1 MRQHINIGR
10 LLILGVTLILG
21 KVTLTEAQTFPVQIS
36 TSIVPPYSLRLADYG
51 TTDRFYTTI
60 LFNDPVKPDL
70 QVKLRFTIEGQGITI
85 QTKQEFL
92 PPPLFIQAGIPEQF
106 TSVDFADY
114 FNPNNLNFQGLDR
127 GAFIKSGQLPEGIYR
142 ICIEVIEYTQNK
154 KVSNSGCVT
163 SWMVLNDPPIIN
175 YPRNNEKLTIRD
187 PQQIIFNWTPRH
199 TGSPNSA
206 FATEYEFELVE
217 MRSGNTN
224 PNYAIQTSPPIFTT
238 STQQTSLV
246 YSLGETALIPGQQ
259 YAFRV
264 RAKPTVENE
273 NFDLFKNNGYSEV
286 FTFTYGDVCLE
297 PTGLTAEA
305 NSAMSFITKWNAS
318 PVHNNF
324 TLRYKENTS
333 GATWY
338 ETPSTESE
346 ITISKLKS
354 NTEYIVELIGV
365 CGVTISEA
373 SETITVRTNA
383 IAESNFVCGA
393 NESEIDLSNTTPIK
407 NLQPNTVIYSGD
419 FTIKL
424 TEVIDNGG
432 SYSGKGIA
440 VIPWF
445 KLAGIKVSFS
455 DIEVNE
461 ERRVIQGKIGSVQS
475 ENSSWVYTGNGTSEG
490 TNTNTNNQNNTNNTN
505 NNESEINNTNNTE
518 TDSGVITDGSSETGN
533 TDNQTGIVGTG
544 NGDQNTSNGNTNSE
558 GTSTGNSD
566 NSTSSSEGS
575 STTSTAG
582 GNSSSGSGNGSVG
595 GGNASGSGG
604 QSGNSSNTANAGDWN
619 PNSGEFGPIKVT
631 YSNDPVKTTDATCS
645 YQAKAAFEIGLDGTE
660 GISMPIEF
668 KNVTIDYELDCT
680 DESFLSAKFTWEDSE
695 EPLTKELGVLVL
707 SAKSMVLDINKKKVI
722 TGTVNLYSNVK
733 EDISLSNSP
742 QYSAIETPLDIT
754 LKKGLEGNCSFSLS
768 YKANSSKLTGSW
780 DFSGIK
786 GLNLDLSHDNKVV
799 AQLKNGSLNKEGIV
813 SASLEIKKKLE
824 WSEESYAASIELNN
838 LDIEFS
844 PFKGMDSWDI
854 KKGKMTAT
862 LSEMKSIEGEIT
874 SELEYTGTNFT
885 AKASSDNLQG
895 FGMSINNI
903 DLTAQFSKHLSF
915 ESVKGKFTVKH
926 PQFDSKVN
934 VTAFEFLPTGLK
946 TINLNGE
953 FTYNEY
959 TVKLQN
965 TKYIK
970 DDKLLSG
977 SASVV
982 SGSGDDRSVLAVDGF
997 KIHEDGTVEMG
1008 EVSGDFS
1015 SGNMFG
1021 PLRVTMSIPKVEA
1034 HDNDGYAIYKDVK
1047 GSFLLNLEATDDA
1060 VEELAISEALVSF
1073 KLHPETKA
1081 YKDVDISWTGDIN
1094 IGKVG
1099 YVSGTIKKLNLKVD
1113 EDGNL
1118 SGTITCDA
1126 RLEEDLSFASLA
1138 QNENSDLDL
1147 ILYKDLEGQIEFSFS
1162 NSKSFE
1168 GSWKLNKLSNL
1179 NGDLKKNGKGIA
1191 KFTNGQ
1197 IDESQQ
1203 LSGHLEAL
1211 PGASF
1216 QNRQCKIEVT
1226 KLDMDFSVSMAE
1238 GIKSFTVSSGA
1249 GAMTLSEM
1257 QGVEGELD
1265 IELNYLNAKHFSTK
1279 VKQSKKSQI
1288 NAFGMTLTK
1297 LQLNA
1302 VVDTKFNLISIKGSL
1317 VAHHPKTGEGDIT
1330 IKKFAIN
1337 EGRLSDFQGSGKV
1350 VYEKFNFDLT
1360 EIKYKNDGA
1369 VSSLI
1374 ANASVIMKLGKDAQ
1388 NLSVEK
1394 FEIDKDGEIS
1404 VGRVKGEFKK
1414 GNAFLVAFDATFA
1427 ESQFKGSFTG
1437 KLGMIDLKGNID
1449 MGTAENDQ
1457 KEPYNYGY
1465 LAVSSSL
1472 KQGGI
1477 PLGATGL
1484 KLTKIGGQAGINY
1497 RLNSATNTGSA
1508 AESNYVAGLTLGLAD
1523 LANICEVSGN
1533 PVVQIG
1539 PSDFEFKLKGDI
1551 KIPRTPPHLVEGNLE
1566 VLYNYPEE
1574 SLVGSTTF
1582 QVSIPPKSGF
1592 LLTAKP
1598 ELAFN
1603 FQESHWSLKG
1613 SNTGLL
1619 FKAITFTGSIDL
1631 EDNAGFHA
1639 KLDGNISYSK
1649 TLEYKKNLSV
1659 FGYELNTD
1667 ASIKVGCSSDVK
1679 LSFTE
1684 NDLETAFSLE
1694 VTGKGKLDVSG
1705 SIDYNLSVQASGKME
1720 VEYANQKAR
1729 LQGEL
1734 LLRVDEGKDKG
1745 KEHTLSIDT
1754 EL

>member
-1 MRQHINIGR
+1 M
-10 LLILGVTLILG
+10 ILGLTLFFGEVTS
-21 KVTLTEAQTFPVQIS
+21 TAAQTFPVQIS

-60 LFNDPVKPDL
+60 MFNDPVKPDL

-85 QTKQEFL
+85 QTKPEFL

-163 SWMVLNDPPIIN
+163 SWMVLNDPPMIN

-238 STQQTSLV
+238 TTQQTSIV
-246 YSLGETALIPGQQ
+246 YSMGQTALIPGQH

-264 RAKPTVENE
+264 RAKPTIENE

-286 FTFTYGDVCLE
+286 FTFTYGDVCIE
-297 PTGLTAEA
+297 PTGLSAEA

-324 TLRYKENTS
+324 NLRYKENVS

-338 ETPSTESE
+338 ETTTTESE
-346 ITISKLKS
+346 VTINKLKS
-354 NTEYIVELIGV
+354 NTEYFVELIGI
-365 CGVTISEA
+365 CGVTTSEA
-373 SETITVRTNA
+373 SETITVKTNA
-383 IAESNFVCGA
+383 ITESNFVCGA

-407 NLQPNTVIYSGD
+407 GLQPNTVIYSGD

-461 ERRVIQGKIGSVQS
+461 ERRVTKGSIGSVQS
-475 ENSSWVYTGNGTSEG
+475 ENSNWVFTGNGTSDD
-490 TNTNTNNQNNTNNTN
+490 TNTNDPNNTNNTN
-505 NNESEINNTNNTE
+505 NTTNETDNNNTNNTNG
-518 TDSGVITDGSSETGN
+518 DSGVTTDGSS
-533 TDNQTGIVGTG
+533 GTG
-544 NGDQNTSNGNTNSE
+544 NPDNGTDIVDNGTNSQNTTNDNTGDN
-558 GTSTGNSD
+558 STGNPD
-566 NSTSSSEGS
+566 NGTTTTEGG
-575 STTSTAG
+575 STTSTTG
-582 GNSSSGSGNGSVG
+582 GTSSGGSGGGSTGSGNAG
-595 GGNASGSGG
+595 GTGG
-604 QSGNSSNTANAGDWN
+604 QSDNTSNTDIADSWN
-619 PNSGEFGPIKVT
+619 PNFGEFGPIKVT
-631 YSNDPVKTTDATCS
+631 YSEDPVKTSEATCS
-645 YQAKAAFEIGLDGTE
+645 YQAKASFEIGLDGAE
-660 GISMPIEF
+660 GISMPIAF
-668 KNVTIDYELDCT
+668 NNVAIDYELDCA
-680 DESFLSAKFTWEDSE
+680 DESFISAKFTWEDPE
-695 EPLTKELGVLVL
+695 EPLTRELGVLVL
-707 SAKSMVLDINKKKVI
+707 TAKSLVLDINKKKVI
-722 TGTVNLYSNVK
+722 AGTVNLYSNVK
-733 EDISLSNSP
+733 EDISLSSLP
-742 QYSAIETPLDIT
+742 QYSSLETPLDIT
-754 LKKGLEGNCSFSLS
+754 LKKGLEGNCSFSIT
-768 YKANSSKLTGSW
+768 YKANSNKLTGSW
-780 DFSGIK
+780 DFSGIT
-786 GLNLDLSHDNKVV
+786 GLNLDLTHDNKVV
-799 AQLKNGSLNKEGIV
+799 AQLKNGTLNKEGLV

-824 WSEESYAASIELNN
+824 WSQENYAASLELNN

-844 PFKGMDSWDI
+844 PFKGFESWDI
-854 KKGKMTAT
+854 KKGKMTVH
-862 LSEMKSIEGEIT
+862 LSEMKNIEGDLT
-874 SELEYTGTNFT
+874 AVLEYKEAGFSAVT
-885 AKASSDNLQG
+885 SSEGLSG
-895 FGMSINNI
+895 FGMSVD
-903 DLTAQFSKHLSF
+903 DLEVTANFSKFLNF
-915 ESVKGKFTVKH
+915 ESLKGKFTIKH
-926 PQFDSKVN
+926 PEFDSKVR
-934 VTAFEFLPTGLK
+934 VADFEYLPSGLEK
-946 TINLNGE
+946 INLSGE
-953 FTYNEY
+953 FTYKDY
-959 TVKLQN
+959 TVKLQS
-965 TKYIK
+965 TTYSKT
-970 DDKLLSG
+970 DQLLVG

-982 SGSGDDRSVLAVDGF
+982 SGSGDDRSILAVDGF
-997 KIHEDGTVEMG
+997 KIHQDGKVEMG
-1008 EVSGDFS
+1008 EVSGDFD
-1015 SGNMFG
+1015 SGEMFG
-1021 PLRVTMSIPKVEA
+1021 PLRVTMSIPKVEV
-1034 HDNDGYAIYKDVK
+1034 HDKDGYAIYEDIK
-1047 GSFLLNLEATDDA
+1047 GSFLLNLLAADDT
-1060 VEELAISEALVSF
+1060 VEELAISEALLSF
-1073 KLHPETKA
+1073 KRHPETKA
-1081 YKDVDISWTGDIN
+1081 YKDVDITWKGTIDIE
-1094 IGKVG
+1094 KVG
-1099 YVSGTIKKLNLKVD
+1099 YVSGTIKQINLQVN
-1113 EDGNL
+1113 ESGRL

-1126 RLEEDLSFASLA
+1126 RLEEELSVAALA
-1138 QNENSDLDL
+1138 RRDTSGLDL
-1147 ILYKDLEGQIEFSFS
+1147 VIYKDLEGEIEFQFS
-1162 NSKSFE
+1162 NSNSFK
-1168 GSWKLNKLSNL
+1168 GSWKLNKLANL
-1179 NGDLKKNGKGIA
+1179 NGDLKKNGKDIA

-1197 IDESQQ
+1197 IDEKQQ
-1203 LSGHLEAL
+1203 LSGHLQAI

-1216 QNRQCKIEVT
+1216 QNKQCKIDVT
-1226 KLDMDFSVSMAE
+1226 KLDMDFSVSMTE
-1238 GIKSFTVSSGA
+1238 GIKSFAVSSGT

-1257 QGVEGELD
+1257 QGLEGELD
-1265 IELNYLNAKHFSTK
+1265 IELNYLDNKNFTTK
-1279 VKQSKKSQI
+1279 VSQSKKSEI
-1288 NAFGMTLTK
+1288 SAFGMTLTK

-1302 VVDTKFNLISIKGSL
+1302 IVDTKFNLISIKGSL
-1317 VAHHPKTGEGDIT
+1317 VAHHPKMGEGDIT
-1330 IKKFAIN
+1330 IKKFAIS
-1337 EGRLSDFQGSGKV
+1337 EGRLSDFQGGGKV
-1350 VYEKFNFDLT
+1350 VYEKFKFELT
-1360 EIKYKNDGA
+1360 EIKYKNNGDA
-1369 VSSLI
+1369 SSLM

-1437 KLGMIDLKGNID
+1437 NLGMIDLKGDID

-1497 RLNSATNTGSA
+1497 RLNATTNTGAA

-1539 PSDFEFKLKGDI
+1539 PNDFEFNLKGDI
-1551 KIPRTPPHLVEGNLE
+1551 KIPRTPPHLVQGNLE
-1566 VLYNYPEE
+1566 VLYKYPEG
-1574 SLVGSTTF
+1574 SLTGSTTF
-1582 QVSIPPKSGF
+1582 NVSIPPKSGF

-1613 SNTGLL
+1613 SNSGLL
-1619 FKAITFTGSIDL
+1619 FNAITFTGSIDL
-1631 EDNAGFHA
+1631 KDSLGFRA
-1639 KLDGNISYSK
+1639 SLIGNINYSK
-1649 TLEYKKNLSV
+1649 TLEYKKNFSV

-1667 ASIKVGCSSDVK
+1667 AAIAVECNSDVS

-1684 NDLETAFSLE
+1684 DDLATAFSLE
-1694 VTGKGKLDVSG
+1694 VTGKGKLDVTG
-1705 SIDYNLSVQASGKME
+1705 SIDYNISVQASGKMA

-1729 LQGEL
+1729 LKGEL
-1734 LLRVDEGKDKG
+1734 LLRVDEGKDQG

-1754 EL
+1754 AL